1 MPSKEIDRR
10 DAYKKNKKMFEVLK
24 KASGNKVKKL
34 DFDPVALG
42 IIKKKKTG
50 GVENGVNPKKVAKE
64 ERRLKRIR
72 GKGVARADSK
82 KPFTGK
88 YDTSPYNKPLEEKKV
103 GGMTK
108 KMNMGGVMKNRGGTF
123 KGTF

>member
-1 MPSKEIDRR
+1 MSDKQIKDITGGSKLGLEDFYSQMKTSG
-10 DAYKKNKKMFEVLK
+10 AFE
-24 KASGNKVKKL
+24 
-34 DFDPVALG
+34 PP
-42 IIKKKKTG
+42 KKKKTG
-50 GVENGVNPKKVAKE
+50 GVENGVNPNKVAKE